1 MRWSSIAGGGA
12 FVLSFLIGLISGAGV
27 FALVR
32 ALVFGAVFFG
42 LAAGVYWLIN
52 QFFPEFLAGASPG
65 GSGGEGAAGSQVDI
79 TVEGDDDFAAAGL
92 FRPPAAGRAEP
103 DGLDGPPEPA
113 GGGALDTALDQTD
126 EEGYTAPEPQGAAG
140 GAARGAAIPSEGDDA
155 VDTLPDLEGIS
166 GGYQPMIVEDTMDI
180 STEPPNPARKP
191 SMNSAKPL
199 ELDGDFRPKEIAAA
213 IQTLLKRE

>member
-1 MRWSSIAGGGA
+1 MLNMRWSSIAGGGA
-12 FVLSFLIGLISGAGV
+12 FILSLLIGLISGAGV

-42 LAAGVYWLIN
+42 LAAGVYWLVN
-52 QFFPEFLAGASPG
+52 QFFSDLLTGASPG
-65 GSGGEGAAGSQVDI
+65 GSAGEGLAGSQVDI
-79 TVEGDDDFAAAGL
+79 TVEGDEDLAAGVFRTAAAE
-92 FRPPAAGRAEP
+92 RDEPDAPPDPAA
-103 DGLDGPPEPA
+103 
-113 GGGALDTALDQTD
+113 GGALDTALDQMD
-126 EEGYTAPEPQGAAG
+126 EEGYTAPEPQGAT
-140 GAARGAAIPSEGDDA
+140 RGAAIPSEGDDA

-166 GGYQPMIVEDTMDI
+166 GGYQPMTVEDTMDI